1 MPIRGENDIDQ
12 AGPDELLTVIEPQSS
27 WMRLDLAELWRFR
40 ELLLLL
46 VWRDISVRYRQSLLG
61 IGWAVFRP
69 LVSTLIF
76 TLVFSLLVR
85 VQTEVPYPLFAFSA
99 MIPWLYF
106 SSALSAVTSSVTGHQ
121 ALLTKVYFPRLVLP
135 FAALGPGLVEVLIQL
150 CIFIPLM
157 WYFDIAPSWRVVAL
171 PAFILLALLT
181 AMSFGIWLTALN
193 VRYRDIGMA
202 VPFVVQ
208 IWMYLCPIV
217 YPITLVPE
225 RFQTLY
231 ALNPLVG
238 VIEGFRWSLLGTTA
252 PNWEAIA
259 ISVLVMGTILL
270 SGLYYFHRAESWF
283 ADII

>member
-1 MPIRGENDIDQ
+1 MPIRGENDVDQ
-12 AGPDELLTVIEPQSS
+12 ADPDELLTVIEPQSS

-85 VQTEVPYPLFAFSA
+85 VQTEVPYPVFAFSA

-150 CIFIPLM
+150 CIFIPIM
-157 WYFDIAPSWRVVAL
+157 WYFDIALSWHVLAL
-171 PAFILLALLT
+171 PVFILLALLT
-181 AMSFGIWLTALN
+181 AMAFGIWLTALN
-193 VRYRDIGMA
+193 VKYRDIGMA
-202 VPFVVQ
+202 VPFVIQ

-217 YPITLVPE
+217 YPISLVPD